1 MAGVAPPLALPRG
14 WPRGLRSA
22 AVHAVSIAE
31 FALTTALGWAAQSL
45 NPRLHPRAE
54 IEPCI
59 RTIKHECTRRLVLVP
74 YRLAAM
80 EQELAVYF
88 SWYNG
93 HRPHS
98 RLGAVTPDET
108 YHHWRRAY
116 RTPRFEPRPRWP
128 RRSPCASP
136 QALIRGQPG
145 VTPSC
150 PRRRCPSRSPR

>member
-1 MAGVAPPLALPRG
+1 MRWCRRRDVRQRFGAIGKYG
-14 WPRGLRSA
+14 
-22 AVHAVSIAE
+22 
-31 FALTTALGWAAQSL
+31 SL
-45 NPRLHPRAE
+45 VV
-54 IEPCI
+54 IERCI
-59 RTIKHECTRRLVLVP
+59 RTIKHECTRRLVQVP

-80 EQELAVYF
+80 EHELAVYF
-88 SWYNG
+88 SWYNC

-98 RLGAVTPDET
+98 RLGAATPDEI

-145 VTPSC
+145 VTLDLAIRSHAA
-150 PRRRCPSRSPR
+150 RRHPPIITLKSAA